1 MANREAPG
9 VVERLRAR
17 TDEMVDQ
24 LSRLVSEDSPS
35 LDVGALAR
43 CSEVVAGLGAA
54 LTDRAPERILV
65 DDGRPHLRWR
75 FGDPRVLLLGHFDTV
90 WPKGTSARWPL
101 EQSGG
106 IARGPGAFDMKAGIV
121 QLFFA
126 LSELDELDGISVLL
140 TSDEEV
146 GSPTSRALIEVEAR
160 RVEAVLVLE
169 PSADGALKTERSGAA
184 GYEVRAIGRS
194 AHAGLDPEKGANAA
208 VEIAHQIVA
217 ITALA
222 NDDVRTTVT
231 PTVLSGGTTA
241 NTVPETAAV
250 NVDVRART
258 IHEQERVANALLS
271 LSPVIDGCSL
281 EVIVNHRVP
290 PLEASASSDLFDRA
304 RRIAQELSLP
314 TLVGTSVGGGS
325 DGNLTASLGI
335 PTLDGLG
342 AVGGNAHA
350 EGEFV
355 VTAAMPERAALVS
368 QLLRE
373 LQSGT

>member
-1 MANREAPG
+1 MANLGAPG
-9 VVERLRAR
+9 VLDRLRAR
-17 TDEMVDQ
+17 TDEMVEQ
-24 LSRLVSEDSPS
+24 LTRLVDEDSPS
-35 LDVGALAR
+35 LDVGALSR
-43 CSEVVAGLGAA
+43 CSDAVADLGTA
-54 LTDRAPERILV
+54 LTGSAPERILV
-65 DDGRPHLRWR
+65 DEGRPHLRWR

-90 WPKGTSARWPL
+90 WPKGTAARWPL
-101 EQSGG
+101 EHSDG

-126 LSELDELDGISVLL
+126 LSELDRLDGISVLL

-146 GSPTSRALIEVEAR
+146 GSLTSRSLIEAEAR

-184 GYEVRAIGRS
+184 GYEVRVIGRS

-217 ITALA
+217 ISAMA
-222 NDDVRTTVT
+222 NADVRTTVT
-231 PTVLSGGTTA
+231 PTVLVGGTTA
-241 NTVPETAAV
+241 NTVPEAAAV

-258 IHEQERVANALLS
+258 IQEQERVERALRS
-271 LSPVIDGCSL
+271 LDPVIDGCRL
-281 EVIVNHRVP
+281 EVLVNHRVP

-304 RRIAQELSLP
+304 RRISQELSLP

-368 QLLRE
+368 QLVRE
-373 LQSGT
+373 LQAGA